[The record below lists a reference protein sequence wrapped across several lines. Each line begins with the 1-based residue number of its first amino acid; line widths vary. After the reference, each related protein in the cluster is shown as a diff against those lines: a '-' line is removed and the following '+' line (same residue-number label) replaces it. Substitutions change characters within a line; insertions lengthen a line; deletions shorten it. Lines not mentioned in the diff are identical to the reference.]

1 MMARHFRP
9 ILGLAVALT
18 LGCHAID
25 RAKEAPETPS
35 EPTAIAIPVVL
46 PKASPKPTP
55 TPAPNPSPEP
65 TPTPTPPPSTGSCGL
80 PPSNPSHPSCTDEGT
95 RLLEEVDAA
104 LTAVTKKN
112 PELFDFDNKKCEN
125 CYYVKNVDAYAAK
138 VVKQLAS
145 QGICAIWDGEEIGA
159 KKTNDYSEQFD
170 IITASN
176 YMRRGPGS
184 YRGVCR
190 PAIF

>member
-1 MMARHFRP
+1 M
-9 ILGLAVALT
+9 LGLAAALSV
-18 LGCHAID
+18 GCHAISGD
-25 RAKEAPETPS
+25 KEAPETPS
-35 EPTAIAIPVVL
+35 EPTAISIPVIL
-46 PKASPKPTP
+46 PKPKPSPTP

-65 TPTPTPPPSTGSCGL
+65 TPTPPPSTGSCGL
-80 PPSNPSHPSCTDEGT
+80 PASNPSNPQCTDEGT
-95 RLLEEVDAA
+95 HLLDEVDAA